1 MIKVIEAMNPV
12 NRFQLVNMGK
22 LMLDS
27 ITMKRPSILLIAALI
42 SSGKVLA
49 QEWQYDWNSALN
61 IAAKEDKPI
70 VLVFQGSDW
79 CSLCIR
85 LDREV
90 WSTEWFSNYAKS
102 HYVMLS
108 ADFPRKKANALS
120 QGQAD
125 NNAVLAEKY
134 NVNGIFPLVVIF
146 DKNGKILGQTGYK
159 NASPEE
165 YVTILNSFIH

>member
-90 WSTEWFSNYAKS
+90 WSTEWFSKYAKS

-108 ADFPRKKANALS
+108 ADFPRKKANATI
-120 QGQAD
+120 AR
-125 NNAVLAEKY
+125 
-134 NVNGIFPLVVIF
+134 
-146 DKNGKILGQTGYK
+146 TG
-159 NASPEE
+159 
-165 YVTILNSFIH
+165 